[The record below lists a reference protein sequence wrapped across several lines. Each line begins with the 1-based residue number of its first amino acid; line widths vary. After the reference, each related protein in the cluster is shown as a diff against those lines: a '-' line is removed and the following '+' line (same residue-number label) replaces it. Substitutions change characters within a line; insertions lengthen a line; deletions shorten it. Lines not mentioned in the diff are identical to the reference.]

1 MHGSRE
7 VCMAIH
13 GEITPPP
20 DKSISHRAF
29 MLGALADGT
38 TIVRNS
44 LNSEDIKSTRSA
56 LAALGV
62 DIQKDG
68 DIYRVKGSQIKEP
81 IQVIDAGNSG
91 TTARLICGIL
101 AGLDGIITLT
111 GDSSLVQRPMARVIK
126 PLELMGAR
134 FMARKGGYLPLS
146 IKGGSL
152 RGIFHP
158 MEISS
163 AQVKSALLLAGLKAD
178 GQTTVNEPSSSRDH
192 TERMLGY
199 FGATLSLSHNSVT
212 IKGGQRLEARDI
224 IVPGDPSS
232 AAFPIVWAAAVP
244 GSEIIVHDVCL
255 NTTRT
260 GFLAVL
266 ERMGAQIERMNVQ
279 DRAGEPVGD
288 IIVRG
293 SELQGTTI
301 AGDEIPSLIDE
312 IPILVVAAA
321 LASGTTVISDAKE
334 LRVKE
339 TDRITALVQGLSR
352 LGAHVEELDDGL
364 IVNGQAQL
372 SAGNISTFSDHR
384 IAMSFFILS
393 RASGIDIR
401 LDNSE
406 CVNISYPTFFTD
418 MGRLK

>member
-1 MHGSRE
+1 
-7 VCMAIH
+7 MAIH

-29 MLGALADGT
+29 MLGALAEGT

-56 LAALGV
+56 LIALGV

-68 DIYRVKGSQIKEP
+68 DIFRVIGSRIKEP
-81 IQVIDAGNSG
+81 IQVIDSGNSG

-178 GQTTVNEPSSSRDH
+178 GQTTVNEPSPSRDH

-212 IKGGQRLEARDI
+212 IKGGQKLEAREI

-255 NTTRT
+255 NKTRT
-260 GFLAVL
+260 GFLSVL
-266 ERMGAQIERMNVQ
+266 ERMGAQIERVNVH
-279 DRAGEPVGD
+279 DRAGETVGD
-288 IIVRG
+288 LIVNG

-301 AGDEIPSLIDE
+301 AGHEIPSLIDE

-321 LASGTTVISDAKE
+321 LASGTTVITDAKE

-339 TDRITALVQGLSR
+339 SDRITALVQGLSR
-352 LGAHVEELDDGL
+352 LGAQVEELDDGL
-364 IVNGQAQL
+364 IINGSSQL

-393 RASGIDIR
+393 LASDIDIR
-401 LDNSE
+401 LDNPE
-406 CVNISYPTFFTD
+406 CVNISYPTFFAD
-418 MGRLK
+418 MERLK

>member
-1 MHGSRE
+1 
-7 VCMAIH
+7 MAIH

-29 MLGALADGT
+29 MLGALANGT
-38 TIVRNS
+38 TTVRNS

-56 LAALGV
+56 LTALGV

-68 DIYRVKGSQIKEP
+68 DIYRVLGLQIKEP

-146 IKGGSL
+146 IKGGNL

-178 GQTTVNEPSSSRDH
+178 GQTTVNEPSASRDH

-199 FGATLSLSHNSVT
+199 FGATLNLSQKSVT
-212 IKGGQRLEARDI
+212 INGGQKLEARDI

-260 GFLAVL
+260 GFLTVL
-266 ERMGAQIERMNVQ
+266 ERMGAHIERVNVQ

-321 LASGTTVISDAKE
+321 LASGTTVITDAKE

-352 LGAHVEELDDGL
+352 LGAQVEELDDGL
-364 IVNGQAQL
+364 IIKGQAQL

-393 RASGIDIR
+393 MASGIDIH

-418 MGRLK
+418 MEKLK

>member
-1 MHGSRE
+1 
-7 VCMAIH
+7 MAIH

-29 MLGALADGT
+29 MLGALANGT
-38 TIVRNS
+38 TTVRNS

-56 LAALGV
+56 LTALGV

-68 DIYRVKGSQIKEP
+68 DIYRVLGLQIKEP

-146 IKGGSL
+146 IKGGNL

-178 GQTTVNEPSSSRDH
+178 GQTTVNEPSASRDH

-199 FGATLSLSHNSVT
+199 FGATLNLSQKSVT
-212 IKGGQRLEARDI
+212 INGGQKLEARDI

-260 GFLAVL
+260 GFLTVL
-266 ERMGAQIERMNVQ
+266 ERMGAHIERVNVQ

-321 LASGTTVISDAKE
+321 LASGTTVITDAKE

-352 LGAHVEELDDGL
+352 LGAQVEELDDGL
-364 IVNGQAQL
+364 IIKGQAQL

-393 RASGIDIR
+393 MASGIDIH

-406 CVNISYPTFFTD
+406 CVNISYPTFFMD
-418 MGRLK
+418 MEKLK

>member
-1 MHGSRE
+1 
-7 VCMAIH
+7 MAIH

-29 MLGALADGT
+29 MLGALANGT

-56 LAALGV
+56 LTALGV

-68 DIYRVKGSQIKEP
+68 DIYRVLGLQIKEP

-146 IKGGSL
+146 IKGGNL

-178 GQTTVNEPSSSRDH
+178 GQTTVNEPSASRDH

-199 FGATLSLSHNSVT
+199 FGATLSLSQKSVT
-212 IKGGQRLEARDI
+212 INGGQKLEARDI

-266 ERMGAQIERMNVQ
+266 ERMGAHIERVNVQ

-321 LASGTTVISDAKE
+321 LASGTTVITDAKE

-352 LGAHVEELDDGL
+352 LGAQVEELDDGL
-364 IVNGQAQL
+364 IIKGQAQL

-393 RASGIDIR
+393 MASGIDIH

-418 MGRLK
+418 MEKLK

>member
-1 MHGSRE
+1 
-7 VCMAIH
+7 MAIH

-29 MLGALADGT
+29 MLGALANGT

-56 LAALGV
+56 LTALGV

-68 DIYRVKGSQIKEP
+68 DIYRVLGLQIKEP

-146 IKGGSL
+146 IKGGNL
-152 RGIFHP
+152 RGILHP

-178 GQTTVNEPSSSRDH
+178 GQTTVNEPSASRDH

-199 FGATLSLSHNSVT
+199 FGATLSLSQKSVT
-212 IKGGQRLEARDI
+212 INGGQKLEARDI

-244 GSEIIVHDVCL
+244 GSEIIVRDVCL
-255 NTTRT
+255 NITRT

-266 ERMGAQIERMNVQ
+266 ERMGAHIERVNVQ

-321 LASGTTVISDAKE
+321 LASGTTVITDAKE

-352 LGAHVEELDDGL
+352 LGAQVEELDDGL
-364 IVNGQAQL
+364 IIKGQAQL

-393 RASGIDIR
+393 MASGIDIH

-406 CVNISYPTFFTD
+406 CVNISYPTFFMD
-418 MGRLK
+418 MERLK

>member
-1 MHGSRE
+1 
-7 VCMAIH
+7 MAIH

-29 MLGALADGT
+29 MLGALANGT

-56 LAALGV
+56 LTALGV
-62 DIQKDG
+62 DIQQDG

-101 AGLDGIITLT
+101 ASLDGIITLT
-111 GDSSLVQRPMARVIK
+111 GDSSLVHRPMARVIK

-146 IKGGSL
+146 IKGGNL

-178 GQTTVNEPSSSRDH
+178 GQTTVNEPSASRDH

-199 FGATLSLSHNSVT
+199 FGATLILSQKSVT

-244 GSEIIVHDVCL
+244 GSEIIVRDVCL

-266 ERMGAQIERMNVQ
+266 ERMGAHIERVNVQ

-288 IIVRG
+288 IIIRG

-321 LASGTTVISDAKE
+321 LASGTTVITDAKE

-339 TDRITALVQGLSR
+339 TDRITALVKGLSR

-364 IVNGQAQL
+364 IIKGLSQL

-393 RASGIDIR
+393 KASGTDIR
-401 LDNSE
+401 LDNCE

-418 MGRLK
+418 MERLK

>member
-1 MHGSRE
+1 
-7 VCMAIH
+7 MAIH

-29 MLGALADGT
+29 MLGALANGT
-38 TIVRNS
+38 TTVRNS

-56 LAALGV
+56 LTALGV
-62 DIQKDG
+62 DIQKDS
-68 DIYRVKGSQIKEP
+68 DIYRVLGLQIKEP

-146 IKGGSL
+146 IKGGNL

-178 GQTTVNEPSSSRDH
+178 GQTTVNEPSASRDH

-199 FGATLSLSHNSVT
+199 FGATLSLSQKSVT
-212 IKGGQRLEARDI
+212 INGGQKLEARDI

-232 AAFPIVWAAAVP
+232 AAFPIVWAAAVT

-266 ERMGAQIERMNVQ
+266 ERMGAHIERVNVQ

-321 LASGTTVISDAKE
+321 LALGTTVITDAKE

-352 LGAHVEELDDGL
+352 LGAQVEELDDGL
-364 IVNGQAQL
+364 IIKGQAQL

-393 RASGIDIR
+393 RASGIDIH

-418 MGRLK
+418 MERLK

>member
-1 MHGSRE
+1 
-7 VCMAIH
+7 MAIH

-29 MLGALADGT
+29 MLGALANGT

-56 LAALGV
+56 LMTLGV

-68 DIYRVKGSQIKEP
+68 DIYRVKGSQFKEP

-266 ERMGAQIERMNVQ
+266 ERMGAQIERVNVQ
-279 DRAGEPVGD
+279 DRYGEPVGD
-288 IIVRG
+288 LIVHG

-312 IPILVVAAA
+312 IPILVAAAA
-321 LASGTTVISDAKE
+321 LASGTTVITDAKE

-339 TDRITALVQGLSR
+339 SDRITALVQGLSR
-352 LGAHVEELDDGL
+352 LGAQVEELDDGL
-364 IVNGQAQL
+364 IIKGPSQL

-393 RASGIDIR
+393 KASGIDIR

-418 MGRLK
+418 MERLK

>member
-1 MHGSRE
+1 
-7 VCMAIH
+7 
-13 GEITPPP
+13 
-20 DKSISHRAF
+20 
-29 MLGALADGT
+29 
-38 TIVRNS
+38 
-44 LNSEDIKSTRSA
+44 
-56 LAALGV
+56 
-62 DIQKDG
+62 
-68 DIYRVKGSQIKEP
+68 
-81 IQVIDAGNSG
+81 
-91 TTARLICGIL
+91 
-101 AGLDGIITLT
+101 
-111 GDSSLVQRPMARVIK
+111 
-126 PLELMGAR
+126 
-134 FMARKGGYLPLS
+134 MARKGGYLPLS
-146 IKGGSL
+146 IKGGNL

-158 MEISS
+158 MEVSS

-178 GQTTVNEPSSSRDH
+178 GQTTVNEPSASRDH

-199 FGATLSLSHNSVT
+199 FGATLSLSQKSVT
-212 IKGGQRLEARDI
+212 INGGQKLEARDI

-266 ERMGAQIERMNVQ
+266 ERMGAHIERVNVQ

-321 LASGTTVISDAKE
+321 LASGTTVITDAKE

-352 LGAHVEELDDGL
+352 LGAQVEELDDGL
-364 IVNGQAQL
+364 IIKGQAQL

-393 RASGIDIR
+393 MASGIDIH

-418 MGRLK
+418 MEKLK

>member
-1 MHGSRE
+1 MHRSRE
-7 VCMAIH
+7 VYMAIH
-13 GEITPPP
+13 GEITPPS

-29 MLGALADGT
+29 MLGALANGT

-44 LNSEDIKSTRSA
+44 LDSEDIKSTRSA
-56 LAALGV
+56 LRALGV

-68 DIYRVKGSQIKEP
+68 EIYRVKGSRIKEP

-101 AGLDGIITLT
+101 AGLDGIVTLT

-146 IKGGSL
+146 IKGGNL

-178 GQTTVNEPSSSRDH
+178 GQTTVNEPSPSRDH
-192 TERMLGY
+192 TERMLAF
-199 FGATLSLSHNSVT
+199 FGATLSLSQKSVT
-212 IKGGQRLEARDI
+212 IKGGQKLEARDI
-224 IVPGDPSS
+224 TVPGDPSS
-232 AAFPIVWAAAVP
+232 AAFPIVWAASVP
-244 GSEIIVHDVCL
+244 GSEIIVRDVCL

-266 ERMGAQIERMNVQ
+266 ERMGARIERDNVQ
-279 DRAGEPVGD
+279 DKAGEPIGD
-288 IIVRG
+288 LIVHG

-321 LASGTTVISDAKE
+321 LATGTTVITDAKE

-339 TDRITALVQGLSR
+339 TDRIAALVQGLSR
-352 LGAHVEELDDGL
+352 LGAHVEELEDGL
-364 IVNGQAQL
+364 IIRGQAQL
-372 SAGNISTFSDHR
+372 TAGNISTFSDHR

-393 RASGIDIR
+393 RALGIDIH
-401 LDNSE
+401 LDNSQ
-406 CVNISYPTFFTD
+406 CVNISYPSFFTD
-418 MGRLK
+418 MERLR

>member
-1 MHGSRE
+1 
-7 VCMAIH
+7 MAIH

-29 MLGALADGT
+29 MLGALANGT
-38 TIVRNS
+38 TTVRNS

-56 LAALGV
+56 LTALGV

-68 DIYRVKGSQIKEP
+68 DIYRVLGLQIKEP

-146 IKGGSL
+146 IKGGNL

-178 GQTTVNEPSSSRDH
+178 GQTTVNEPSASRDH

-199 FGATLSLSHNSVT
+199 FGATLSLSQKSVT
-212 IKGGQRLEARDI
+212 INGGQKLEARDI

-266 ERMGAQIERMNVQ
+266 ERMGAHIERVNVQ

-321 LASGTTVISDAKE
+321 LASGTTVITDAKE

-352 LGAHVEELDDGL
+352 LGAQVEELDDGL
-364 IVNGQAQL
+364 IIKGQAQL

-393 RASGIDIR
+393 MASGIDIH

-418 MGRLK
+418 MEKLK

>member
-1 MHGSRE
+1 
-7 VCMAIH
+7 
-13 GEITPPP
+13 
-20 DKSISHRAF
+20 
-29 MLGALADGT
+29 MLGALANGT

-178 GQTTVNEPSSSRDH
+178 GQTTVNEPSPSRDH

-199 FGATLSLSHNSVT
+199 FGATLSLSQKSVT
-212 IKGGQRLEARDI
+212 IKGGQKLEARDI

-244 GSEIIVHDVCL
+244 GSEIIVRNVCL

-266 ERMGAQIERMNVQ
+266 ERMGAQIERVNVR

-288 IIVRG
+288 LIVRG

-321 LASGTTVISDAKE
+321 LASGTTVITDAKE

-339 TDRITALVQGLSR
+339 TDRITAMVQGLSR

-364 IVNGQAQL
+364 IVKGQAQL

-418 MGRLK
+418 MERLK